1 MNNINRFNFI
11 FISVYI
17 NCIFAPKNGGNGAWK
32 THFLRTRRGLE
43 TFALALSCS
52 CAFIFATCRVEFIA
66 QSNIEF
72 SAIEFLF
79 CIYA

>member
-17 NCIFAPKNGGNGAWK
+17 NCIFAPKNEGNGAWK

-43 TFALALSCS
+43 TFAFALSCS
-52 CAFIFATCRVEFIA
+52 CSFIFATCRVEFIA
-66 QSNIEF
+66 QSNIEI
-72 SAIEFLF
+72 SAI
-79 CIYA
+79 